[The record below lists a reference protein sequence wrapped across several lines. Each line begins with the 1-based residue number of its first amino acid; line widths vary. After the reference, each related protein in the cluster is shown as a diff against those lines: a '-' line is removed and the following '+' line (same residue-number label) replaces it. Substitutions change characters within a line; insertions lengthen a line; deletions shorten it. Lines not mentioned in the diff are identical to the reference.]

1 MNPHLKRGYGRGR
14 LHLVVLTL
22 AAILLGCASKTPP
35 QQLEA
40 TTATASA
47 PPVVGGK
54 MITGIKAQEDAG
66 RVLVTIDGNGK
77 LAYFAVKQPDPLAVV
92 LYFRDTVLSADAPSH
107 LPGIDFLSGIKATEL
122 TDRGQASRIE
132 MLLKTDHNYSVD
144 QKDGTLTV
152 SFSKPAPAP
161 MKTEPEAVPVQ
172 TPPVTQEAPAVSA
185 GPAASELEAVSA
197 AVAGQSTLVTV
208 QADGE
213 IKNFKSFTL
222 KNPSRIVF
230 ELLDLGCKQKGEQ
243 VIPVDSPWIQ
253 KIRYYAYPDKVRL
266 VMDTNADNL
275 KRVGAWPVA
284 SGLMIRVGQDS
295 GQMPKQ
301 VAAAQAAPAAPPGK
315 GESASVAPV
324 IKPAKP
330 APEPAYVNR
339 IDFASEAAGRSTIL
353 IGTTRPVQY
362 AITKEG
368 AHRLLLT
375 LKDTILPK
383 YRERP
388 LITTRFQ
395 SAVDRILPAQKAG
408 TPESAGF
415 TIDLRDKVPYFV
427 EQQDRLLL
435 VHFDAT
441 SVPPR
446 PLADETAPAWESA
459 MQETGKKGEAAE
471 VTPAPQKPAEPAEEA
486 TAEDAGI
493 FPKNHYT
500 GEKIALDFYET
511 DIKNVFRILKEVSGK
526 NFAIDKDVTGTVTL
540 SFEKPVPWDQ
550 VLDLILK
557 MNQLGK
563 VVDGDIIRIATIA
576 TLKREE
582 EDRQAALAAQKKA
595 EEQQAALEP
604 LETQYI
610 KINYANAQKDILP
623 QLQKISTDG
632 RGSVTVDERS
642 NQIIMTDTASKIA
655 QAKALVKQL
664 DNVTPQVIIEARI
677 VEVTDSFSN
686 DLGISWTGSQ
696 TNVQKDFLGGNIDWN
711 VAMNFPAASSSGI
724 GINFERIA
732 GTPLLLDAKLTAIQ
746 SKGEAK
752 IISAPKI
759 VTLDNKKAKI
769 KQGVEVGYLER
780 DDAGGSSVKF
790 KNVDLLLEVTPH
802 VTPDQ
807 RVSMNIHITKNDV
820 GDIINGVPSLNS
832 NEAETELLVNNGDTI
847 VIGGILKRTKETGTT
862 EFPGL
867 SSIPVLSWLFKEKS
881 NSEKTGELLIFITPQ
896 IVQLAQR

>member
-40 TTATASA
+40 TTATPPAA
-47 PPVVGGK
+47 PVAGGK

-66 RVLVTIDGNGK
+66 RVLVKISGNGK
-77 LAYFAVKQPDPLAVV
+77 LMYTAVKQPDPLGVL
-92 LYFRDTVLSADAPSH
+92 LYFPKTVLAAGTPSH

-132 MLLKTDHNYSVD
+132 LSLKTDHDYSVD
-144 QKDGTLTV
+144 QKNGTLTV
-152 SFSKPAPAP
+152 SFSKPVPAP
-161 MKTEPEAVPVQ
+161 MKTEPEAAPVQ
-172 TPPVTQEAPAVSA
+172 TPAVTQEAPAVST
-185 GPAASELEAVSA
+185 GPPASELEAVSA
-197 AVAGQSTLVTV
+197 AAAGQSTLVTV
-208 QADGE
+208 QANGE
-213 IKNFKSFTL
+213 IKHFKSFTL

-275 KRVGAWPVA
+275 KRFGAWPVA
-284 SGLMIRVGQDS
+284 SGLMIRVGEDS
-295 GQMPKQ
+295 GQLPKQ
-301 VAAAQAAPAAPPGK
+301 VAAAQAAPAALAGK
-315 GESASVAPV
+315 SESASAVPA

-330 APEPAYVNR
+330 AVEPAYVNR

-353 IGTTRPVQY
+353 IGTTRPVKY
-362 AITKEG
+362 AIKKEG

-375 LKDTILPK
+375 LDNTLLPK

-395 SAVDRILPAQKAG
+395 SAVDRILPAQKVG
-408 TPESAGF
+408 TPESAVF

-446 PLADETAPAWESA
+446 PLAKETAPAWESA
-459 MQETGKKGEAAE
+459 MQGTGKKGEAAAE
-471 VTPAPQKPAEPAEEA
+471 ATPAAQKTTEEA
-486 TAEDAGI
+486 TTEDAGL
-493 FPKNHYT
+493 FPKKHYT

-582 EDRQAALAAQKKA
+582 QDRQAALAAQKKA

-604 LETQYI
+604 LETRYI
-610 KINYANAQKDILP
+610 KINYANAKQDILP
-623 QLQKISTDG
+623 QLQKISTEG
-632 RGSVTVDERS
+632 RGSVSVDERS

-746 SKGEAK
+746 TKGEAK

-847 VIGGILKRTKETGTT
+847 VIGGILKRTKEVGTS

-881 NSEKTGELLIFITPQ
+881 NSNKTGELLIFITPQ